1 MQRKIQKFFKL
12 MNSVKITSVHFP
24 TESIGHNNTDLH
36 IEYVVKE
43 KKKSNNNKKAKN
55 NNCEKL

>member
-24 TESIGHNNTDLH
+24 TEIIGHNNTDLH

-43 KKKSNNNKKAKN
+43 KKKKQQQQKSQK
-55 NNCEKL
+55 